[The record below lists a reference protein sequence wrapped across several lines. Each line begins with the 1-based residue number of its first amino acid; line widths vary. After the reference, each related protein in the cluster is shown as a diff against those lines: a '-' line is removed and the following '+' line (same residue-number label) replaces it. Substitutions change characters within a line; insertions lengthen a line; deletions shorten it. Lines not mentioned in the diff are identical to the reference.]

1 VIALMAHAFVDTS
14 AWFAY
19 VNRLDPDHIRIRS
32 LFQTFRGRLVT
43 SNFIFDETVTLC
55 LYRLG
60 YQVAVTV
67 GEILLDPTVVD
78 LLRLTPDD
86 EHRAWALFLARP
98 DKTYSYTDC
107 TSFVLM
113 RRLRLQQA
121 IALDADFQREGFL
134 LLPTS

>member
-1 VIALMAHAFVDTS
+1 MALVAHAFVDTS

-19 VNRLDPDHIRIRS
+19 VNRLDPDHTRIHS
-32 LFQTFRGRLVT
+32 LFQTFQGRLVT

-60 YQVAVTV
+60 YQVATRV
-67 GEILLDPTVVD
+67 GEVLLDPTVVD

-86 EHRAWALFLARP
+86 EHRAWALFPARP

-113 RRLRLQQA
+113 RRLRIQQA

-134 LLPTS
+134 LLPAP

>member
-1 VIALMAHAFVDTS
+1 MEHAFVDTS

-19 VNRLDPDHIRIRS
+19 ANRHDPDHTRIRTA
-32 LFQTFRGRLVT
+32 LQTFQGRLVT

-60 YQVAVTV
+60 HQVAAAV
-67 GEILLDPTVVD
+67 GAVLLDAAVVA
-78 LLRLTPDD
+78 LLRVTPED
-86 EHRAWALFLARP
+86 EQSAWALFLARP

-113 RRLRLQQA
+113 RRLRVQRA
-121 IALDADFQREGFL
+121 IALDTDFQREGFL
-134 LLPTS
+134 LLPTP

>member
-1 VIALMAHAFVDTS
+1 MERAFVDTS

-19 VNRLDPDHIRIRS
+19 ANRQDPDHTRIRNV
-32 LFQTFRGRLVT
+32 LRTFQGRLVT

-60 YQVAVTV
+60 HQVAATV
-67 GEILLDPTVVD
+67 GVVLLDPTVVD

-86 EHRAWALFLARP
+86 EQRAWALFLARP

-113 RRLRLQQA
+113 RRLRLHRA
-121 IALDADFQREGFL
+121 IALDADFQREGFV
-134 LLPTS
+134 LLPAP

>member
-1 VIALMAHAFVDTS
+1 MERAFVDTS

-19 VNRLDPDHIRIRS
+19 TNRQDPDHTRVHNVLRT
-32 LFQTFRGRLVT
+32 LQGRLVT

-60 YQVAVTV
+60 YQVAATV
-67 GEILLDPTVVD
+67 GAVLLDLTVVD

-86 EHRAWALFLARP
+86 EQRAWALFLARP

-113 RRLRLQQA
+113 RRLRFQRA
-121 IALDADFQREGFL
+121 IALDADFQREGFV
-134 LLPTS
+134 LLPTL

>member
-1 VIALMAHAFVDTS
+1 MEHAFVDTS

-19 VNRLDPDHIRIRS
+19 ANRRDPDHARIRS
-32 LFQTFRGRLVT
+32 VLQTYAGQLVT

-60 YQVAVTV
+60 HQIATKV
-67 GEILLDPTVVD
+67 GEVLLDPTVVH
-78 LLRLTPDD
+78 LLRLTSDD
-86 EHRAWALFLARP
+86 EHRAWSLFLARP

-113 RRLRLQQA
+113 RRLGLHSA
-121 IALDADFQREGFL
+121 IALDADFQREGFA
-134 LLPTS
+134 LLPTP